1 MTPSSSSIQWF
12 EEWCKFDGLIDLI
25 GCCAMSDL
33 ASTSGAGS
41 PSLVSTLRQF
51 RPRKRC
57 LQQSTTPT
65 TPLPDKCPEP
75 RSEPNPPPSQN
86 KASVTIPGTPEP
98 ASKKASR
105 ELAQSTRLECPNVQ
119 APCSTSGL
127 KESEAV
133 GSGVKQ
139 RPVLSTAS
147 EGDRRPKQL
156 QQLSNI
162 TAKKA
167 IKIEGGVTDS
177 LVKHTR
183 YMTDRERSLKE
194 LRQEFKTTDIMNVL
208 QALVACNWHVGQ
220 ARTQLLNKTR
230 LKGCMQQAGQ
240 GSEEDIKPNLA
251 SLNQALRKRDEDDF
265 CSDDIYVKNLKGG
278 LSKVKFLGGFRHH
291 KQLPKAVPVLKE
303 AQRPVEAAEDDSD
316 NDDDCDE
323 NMYVKDLRGGLTE
336 LTAYTEPE
344 ESELPQKTTRL
355 LRFLRRQ

>member
-1 MTPSSSSIQWF
+1 
-12 EEWCKFDGLIDLI
+12 
-25 GCCAMSDL
+25 MSDL

-41 PSLVSTLRQF
+41 PSLLSTLRQF

-57 LQQSTTPT
+57 LQRSTTPT

-86 KASVTIPGTPEP
+86 KDTVAIPGTPEP

-105 ELAQSTRLECPNVQ
+105 ELAQSSRVECPNVQ
-119 APCSTSGL
+119 APCSTGNV
-127 KESEAV
+127 KEREVV

-139 RPVLSTAS
+139 KPVLSTAS
-147 EGDRRPKQL
+147 EGDKRPRQL
-156 QQLSNI
+156 QQPSNI

-167 IKIEGGVTDS
+167 IKVESSVTDS

-220 ARTQLLNKTR
+220 ARAQLLNKSR
-230 LKGCMQQAGQ
+230 SRGCMQPAGQ
-240 GSEEDIKPNLA
+240 GSEEDVKPNVA
-251 SLNQALRKRDEDDF
+251 SLDQALKKRDEDDF

-278 LSKVKFLGGFRHH
+278 LSKVKFLGGFRQH
-291 KQLPKAVPVLKE
+291 KQPPKAPPVLKE
-303 AQRPVEAAEDDSD
+303 AQQPLEAAEDYSD

-323 NMYVKDLRGGLTE
+323 NMYVKDLRGCLTE

-344 ESELPQKTTRL
+344 ESEPPQKTTRL